1 MSAVSLQTYSK
12 PITTTAHR
20 LIEELPHT
28 IAASPEFN
36 LILWDG
42 EDNVA
47 YIARCLTKIVME
59 NVERSPIKGDQQL
72 TVALR
77 IMRILIEAQSTSPLK
92 AAMLRYVDEGG
103 AMAAIEL
110 AVAASKGAL
119 SINKVAKAASGCM
132 GPCKALLA
140 KCCGG
145 RSR

>member
-1 MSAVSLQTYSK
+1 M
-12 PITTTAHR
+12 
-20 LIEELPHT
+20 
-28 IAASPEFN
+28 
-36 LILWDG
+36 
-42 EDNVA
+42 A

-92 AAMLRYVDEGG
+92 ATMLRYVDEGG

-119 SINKVAKAASGCM
+119 SINKVVKAASGCI

-140 KCCGG
+140 KCCGR